1 MSNILI
7 QRQPRGATGTKKQNQ
22 ESKRTIS
29 QLRSAHKDLK
39 AQDRKRRSYRDA
51 ASVSVPTARLI
62 VETLPTVQ
70 KPSVRSVFGQ
80 LGVGETATLPAHRL
94 SPRQGRRLRRR
105 GVQVVQEAVNILKA
119 EQARHAAKERAKAV
133 VAAKSGVKT
142 RCAARTKLNLQCRK
156 SAVAD
161 GYCATHGG

>member
-1 MSNILI
+1 MPNITI
-7 QRQPRGATGTKKQNQ
+7 PRQARGTTGTKPQNGPKGV
-22 ESKRTIS
+22 EIRKAKR
-29 QLRSAHKDLK
+29 AWKDS
-39 AQDRKRRSYRDA
+39 RPRGRRNYRDA
-51 ASVSVPTARLI
+51 GSMPVPTAVLI
-62 VETLPTVQ
+62 IETLPTLQ

-105 GVQVVQEAVNILKA
+105 GVQVVQQAVNVLKA
-119 EQARHAAKERAKAV
+119 EQARVAKVARDAAAT
-133 VAAKSGVKT
+133 SPVKT
-142 RCAARTKLNLQCRK
+142 RCNARTKMGLQCRK